1 MIRLKIKQSA
11 KYTIV
16 LKFNIKK
23 EKFSTKYVNNLNI
36 KKQNKIVETTEETS
50 KLDNNSICETQSNQI
65 SKKNIVYKVLKHK
78 KDKKIVQVKE
88 KEDLELSGKPK
99 INEIKTINKFRIME
113 NLKSFSIFGSETIE
127 NCGIQCV
134 ENNRDLKI
142 PSVTNILNETMS
154 LEVKAILERW
164 KKNII
169 DTYGETYFDTY
180 RKDLLNNGKLFHSVI
195 KSVLSYEETIIP
207 PSIKSVYFSVES
219 ILNDIQTTYAL
230 EENIMHPMLR
240 YKGIVD
246 CIASYRD
253 EIYLIDWK
261 KSDKKKASLASTFDA
276 PVQLAAYIGAVNASN
291 KYSFKIHKGLV
302 IVGYTNGEPAS
313 VHELKDDTLQLAW
326 ENWLERLEKFYKN
339 MNKNN

>member
-50 KLDNNSICETQSNQI
+50 KLDNNSICEMQSNQI

-88 KEDLELSGKPK
+88 KEDLELSEKLK

-127 NCGIQCV
+127 NYGIQCV

-180 RKDLLNNGKLFHSVI
+180 RK
-195 KSVLSYEETIIP
+195 
-207 PSIKSVYFSVES
+207 
-219 ILNDIQTTYAL
+219 
-230 EENIMHPMLR
+230 
-240 YKGIVD
+240 GI
-246 CIASYRD
+246 
-253 EIYLIDWK
+253 
-261 KSDKKKASLASTFDA
+261 TFF
-276 PVQLAAYIGAVNASN
+276 I
-291 KYSFKIHKGLV
+291 
-302 IVGYTNGEPAS
+302 
-313 VHELKDDTLQLAW
+313 
-326 ENWLERLEKFYKN
+326 
-339 MNKNN
+339 